1 MSVQKNP
8 VAPLKD
14 LRQVVQMQ
22 DGTGVKEEVKF
33 DNGEFQWFVD
43 QARQSYDASVE
54 YFEAT
59 QLEQI
64 ERNLDNFASR
74 HPADSRYHTEEYRYR
89 SRTFKPKTRIA
100 ARQLE
105 EDAAEI
111 FFASQDLIDIRPVN
125 KDSKEDAFVA
135 RVHKHMLMT
144 HLEDN
149 LEYFQFVMGGVQ
161 DAFKQGDVV
170 SAVAWESDEG
180 EGTNRPTWRLIP
192 IENIHVDPAASWM
205 DPVGTSPYVIE
216 DMPMHIQSVQDRM
229 AEPGEKPEGNQ
240 WRWSDVG
247 VLLGASKRAEL
258 REGLRA
264 KREGDTIDPLT
275 SNTFRDVEEHM
286 VVMVRRVILRVEGVD
301 WLYYMVGGD
310 LLLSDPVPL
319 RDKAPWLRDG
329 ERDYQWGYAG
339 VETHRVYKSAP
350 AEWLQDLQAAA
361 NIGHN
366 QRTDNITLALNKRYK
381 VKRGRVLDLN
391 SLRTSVPGGIYEVD
405 EMDDVEPEQWAD
417 VGGAS
422 FYNEDRLTNDFD
434 SLAGSFNQ
442 GSVASQR
449 SLNETVGGMRMMAQG
464 SGKARGYMVLTI
476 AATWWGKVCDAL
488 FRMIKQYATEDEII
502 DAVDQMLADGEPV
515 PDMQPLDLIKVPTK
529 LKVNM
534 RLGADPMTRMNNLMS
549 VVANF
554 RQTPIEMQVDWA
566 ELFKE
571 GAAAA
576 GFGDGDRFLVDTEG
590 QDPQVAMLQ
599 QQIQEMQQIIEQKQV
614 EQQGKMQIAQLS
626 AETKRMSD
634 QLKSQTALAI
644 QEIKASIADQD
655 RLIEAEQNE
664 IDREELV
671 LAREGLIHQLNVARF
686 NMKKELRGLSEGDSE
701 SPAPGKAGEM
711 ARDDYGNLPGR
722 TG

>member
-1 MSVQKNP
+1 
-8 VAPLKD
+8 
-14 LRQVVQMQ
+14 MQ
-22 DGTGVKEEVKF
+22 DGEPKDEVRF
-33 DNGEFQWFVD
+33 DNGEYQWFVD
-43 QARQSYDASVE
+43 QARLSYDASVE

-74 HPADSRYHTEEYRYR
+74 HPSDSRYHTEEYRYR

-111 FFASQDLIDIRPVN
+111 FFASQDLIDIRAVN

-144 HLEDN
+144 HLEES

-161 DAFKQGDVV
+161 DAFKQGDVI
-170 SAVAWESDEG
+170 SAVAWESVEEAEG
-180 EGTNRPTWRLIP
+180 QVKINRPTWRLIP
-192 IENIHVDPAASWM
+192 VENIHVDPAASWM
-205 DPVGTSPYVIE
+205 DPIGTSPYVIE

-229 AEPGEKPEGNQ
+229 AEPGEEPEGNQ
-240 WRWSDVG
+240 WRWHDIS
-247 VLLGASKRAEL
+247 VLLAASKRAEV

-275 SNTFRDVEEHM
+275 SNTFRDVDEHM
-286 VVMVRRVILRVEGVD
+286 VVMVRRVILRADGVD

-310 LLLSDPVPL
+310 VLLSDPVAL
-319 RDKAPWLRDG
+319 REKAPWLNDG

-366 QRTDNITLALNKRYK
+366 QRTDNIALALNKRYK
-381 VKRGRVLDLN
+381 VRRGRVLDLN
-391 SLRTSVPGGIYEVD
+391 SLRSSVPGGIYEVD

-442 GSVASQR
+442 GSIANQR
-449 SLNETVGGMRMMAQG
+449 NLNETVGGMRMMAQG

-502 DAVDQMLADGEPV
+502 DAVDHMLADGEQP
-515 PDMQPLDLIKVPTK
+515 PRIPPLDLIKVPTR

-534 RLGADPMTRMNNLMS
+534 RLGTDPMTRMNNLMS

-599 QQIQEMQQIIEQKQV
+599 QQLQEMQQIIEQKQI
-614 EQQGKMQIAQLS
+614 EQQGKMQLAQLS

-634 QLKSQTALAI
+634 QLKSETALAI
-644 QEIKASIADQD
+644 QEIKAAIADRD
-655 RLIEAEQNE
+655 REIEAEEND
-664 IDREELV
+664 IKREELV

-686 NMKKELRGLSEGDSE
+686 NMKKEMRGLKEGDAE
-701 SPAPGKAGEM
+701 TPAPGNAGSM
-711 ARDDYGNLPGR
+711 ARDDYGTVPGR